1 MRRPILQLIV
11 VCVGFTIGACD
22 SDSPV
27 QPREPDASSF
37 SLSTGGS
44 GIIASPV
51 SPTEIDLSWRNTANA
66 NGYQIFRSDNGAT
79 GSFALIASTPASVTG
94 YANTGLMGSTQYCY
108 EIRSFK
114 TAGRNTTYSAY
125 SNVECATTL
134 APPINAP
141 SGVDVVPLPNG
152 WFVDPYISMV
162 RVSWTDNS
170 ANEDGFRV
178 EHASAPTG
186 PWTTGPWPESVTTPA
201 NVTSLGQSGER
212 EKQVCFRA
220 IAFNAVGVSNPS
232 SADCTTPPANPTN
245 LLAKATDGQS
255 INLTWTDN
263 SAVEDGYKV
272 SRLDAA
278 GTWADIAILPS
289 NTVSYHDAG
298 VTVDRTYTYRVQALK
313 DGGFSDYTNESV
325 AVIPTKPPAAP
336 PSATAGYGADNEYGW
351 LYFDVAWT
359 DAANN
364 EEGFR
369 IEVSGDG
376 LSGWQTYITVAANIT
391 SFQDKQSLWD
401 NLGGRGG
408 CYRVLAFNGAGVSA
422 PSNVICTEWGNRPT
436 NFTATAADQQSID
449 LSWTDNGTFEF
460 GYVVFRSTD
469 VSGPYD
475 FVAEAPANATSYHD
489 TGLASGQEYWYFIAA
504 DFGSYSIYDSFNYS
518 DFASATTLSATTSAA
533 SSARSSRTVINTHRT
548 PTRIRSRLTLQDL
561 RARYSAATSHSLPP
575 IRRQR

>member
-1 MRRPILQLIV
+1 MRRLYLLV
-11 VCVGFTIGACD
+11 AVCAGLSVAGCD

-27 QPREPDASSF
+27 EPQSPALTAF
-37 SLSTGGS
+37 SRDVGS
-44 GIIASPV
+44 GLSATAISPSEIDVAWPRSSSPV
-51 SPTEIDLSWRNTANA
+51 NN
-66 NGYQIFRSDNGAT
+66 YQVFRSATGAT
-79 GSFALIASTPASVTG
+79 GTYSIIATTAATATG
-94 YANTGLMGSTQYCY
+94 YADLGLTGSTTYCY
-108 EIRSFK
+108 EVRSSRTTGK
-114 TAGRNTTYSAY
+114 TITYSAY
-125 SNVECATTL
+125 SAAACATTPT
-134 APPINAP
+134 PPINAP
-141 SGVDVVPLPNG
+141 SRVDVVPLPNG
-152 WFVDPYISMV
+152 WFVDQFNSLV

-186 PWTTGPWPESVTTPA
+186 PWTTGSWPESVTTPA

-212 EKQVCFRA
+212 EKQVCFRV

-289 NTVSYHDAG
+289 NTVSYRDAG
-298 VTVDRTYTYRVQALK
+298 VTVDRTYTYRVQGLK

-336 PSATAGYGADNEYGW
+336 PGATAGYWADNEYGW

-376 LSGWQTYITVAANIT
+376 LTGWQTYTTVAANLT
-391 SFQDKQSLWD
+391 SFQDKLSLWD
-401 NLGGRGG
+401 NVGARGG
-408 CYRVLAFNGAGVSA
+408 CYRVVAFNGAGVSA
-422 PSNVICTEWGNRPT
+422 PSNVTCTEWGNRPT
-436 NFTATAADQQSID
+436 NLTVTAADQQSIN
-449 LSWTDNGTFEF
+449 LSWTDNGMFEV

-469 VSGPYD
+469 VNRPYD
-475 FVAEAPANATSYHD
+475 FVAETPPNVTSYHD

-533 SSARSSRTVINTHRT
+533 LSVRSSRTVVNSHLT
-548 PTRIRSRLTLQDL
+548 PIRIRARLTLQDV
-561 RARYSAATSHSLPP
+561 RARYNATTGPSLP
-575 IRRQR
+575 RARQR

>member
-1 MRRPILQLIV
+1 MRRPIFQLIV
-11 VCVGFTIGACD
+11 VCVGLTIGACD

-27 QPREPDASSF
+27 QPREPDASSL
-37 SLSTGGS
+37 SLNTGSS

-51 SPTEIDLSWRNTANA
+51 SPTEIDLSWRNTGNA
-66 NGYQIFRSDNGAT
+66 SGYQIFRSDNGAT
-79 GSFALIASTPASVTG
+79 GSFVLIASTPASVTS

-108 EIRSFK
+108 EIRSFR

-125 SNVECATTL
+125 SNVECATTF

-141 SGVDVVPLPNG
+141 SGVNVVPMPNG

-212 EKQVCFRA
+212 EKQVCFRV

-278 GTWADIAILPS
+278 GTWADIAMLPS
-289 NTVSYHDAG
+289 NTVSYRDAG

-313 DGGFSDYTNESV
+313 DGGFSDYTNESA
-325 AVIPTKPPAAP
+325 AVIPTAPPAAP
-336 PSATAGYGADNEYGW
+336 YGASASYWADNEYGW
-351 LYFDVAWT
+351 LYFGVAWT
-359 DAANN
+359 DGSNN

-369 IEVSGDG
+369 IEYSGDG
-376 LSGWQTYITVAANIT
+376 VGGWDLYTTAAANET
-391 SFQDKQSLWD
+391 SIQVKLSLWD
-401 NLGGRGG
+401 TPLGGRGG
-408 CYRVLAFNGAGVSA
+408 CYRVIAVNGAGGST
-422 PSNVICTEWGNRPT
+422 PSNVTCTEWANAPT
-436 NFTATAADQQSID
+436 NLAATAVDQQGID
-449 LSWTDNGTFEF
+449 LSWTDNGTFEN
-460 GYVVFRSTD
+460 GYVVFRSTSVDGQWD
-469 VSGPYD
+469 V
-475 FVAEAPANATSYHD
+475 VAVTPANTTSYHD

-504 DFGSYSIYDSFNYS
+504 DFGGYSIYDMFNYS
-518 DFASATTLSATTSAA
+518 DRVSATTLSATGATQ
-533 SSARSSRTVINTHRT
+533 SSTRVINSHLT
-548 PTRIRSRLTLQDL
+548 PIRIRGRLTLQDV
-561 RARYSAATSHSLPP
+561 RARFNATTGPSLPP
-575 IRRQR
+575 VRQR